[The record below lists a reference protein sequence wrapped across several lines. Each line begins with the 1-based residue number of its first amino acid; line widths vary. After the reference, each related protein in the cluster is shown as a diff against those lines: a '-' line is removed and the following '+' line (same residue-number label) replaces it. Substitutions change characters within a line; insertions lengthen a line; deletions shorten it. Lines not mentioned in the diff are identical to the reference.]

1 MLAVKDLSKLDDP
14 FSMACHIDAALT
26 SSLHGLL
33 SALLLAMRQPA
44 AVVTQEVY

>member
-1 MLAVKDLSKLDDP
+1 MLAVKDLSKPDDP
-14 FSMACHIDAALT
+14 SSMACHLDAALT

>member
-14 FSMACHIDAALT
+14 SSMACHLDAALT

-33 SALLLAMRQPA
+33 SALLLAMQQPA